1 MKKEDI
7 IVTIAFIIMIAGAV
21 LLYSLMRETGVL

>member
-7 IVTIAFIIMIAGAV
+7 IATIAFIIMIAGAV
-21 LLYSLMRETGVL
+21 LLYYLLREVGLD